1 MKKERKKMAIL
12 NRDDLMAKLKE
23 HFGEDTDDA
32 SLSFIEDVTDT
43 YDDLASK
50 SNVTALSEMTQKYDD
65 LQKKYRERF
74 FSGGDDYSNEDD
86 HEQHEEPR
94 PKLRFE
100 DLFTEVE

>member
-1 MKKERKKMAIL
+1 MAIL
-12 NRDDLMAKLKE
+12 NRDELMAKLKE
-23 HFGEDTDDA
+23 RFGEETDDA

-50 SNVTALSEMTQKYDD
+50 SNVTALNEMTEKYNE
-65 LQKKYRERF
+65 LQGKYRERF
-74 FSGGDDYSNEDD
+74 FSGSEDFNNDDSF
-86 HEQHEEPR
+86 EQHEEPK